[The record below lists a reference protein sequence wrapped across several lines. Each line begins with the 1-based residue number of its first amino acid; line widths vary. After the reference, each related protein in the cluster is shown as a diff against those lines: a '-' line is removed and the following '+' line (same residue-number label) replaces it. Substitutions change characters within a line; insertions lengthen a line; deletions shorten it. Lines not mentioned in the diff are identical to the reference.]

1 MKDVA
6 SPLSD
11 IALYLFL
18 MYGKYF
24 LPEKGSG
31 CVKRAEWLG
40 TQKSLV
46 WGTLWIQNDVQRLNV
61 NLSVCWALEM
71 SPAYVSNYKK
81 EAKHNVLV

>member
-1 MKDVA
+1 MTRDNVYMYVCVMKDVA

-11 IALYLFL
+11 IALYLLL

-31 CVKRAEWLG
+31 CVKRAERLG

-46 WGTLWIQNDVQRLNV
+46 
-61 NLSVCWALEM
+61 
-71 SPAYVSNYKK
+71 
-81 EAKHNVLV
+81 